1 VRVKSASL
9 KNKSKIIITEKYKY
23 FLFFSNEISFHGCNT
38 RFYHGKNKHGSI
50 HRRWVKSSVPWMDRV
65 TDTLP
70 PATRCNTLRTIG
82 SLSLHRHDSQATTTS
97 AWLVCTRYAHC
108 PPISRSHQPA
118 VLFSHNKPVTS
129 NQSAVLFSQNKPA
142 PAISHQPTEQAIDR
156 SLHHHL
162 LLSR

>member
-50 HRRWVKSSVPWMDRV
+50 HRRWVKSSVPWMDGV

-82 SLSLHRHDSQATTTS
+82 SLSLHRHDSQATTS

-108 PPISRSHQPA
+108 PPAPLSLPTRLLAPPPPS
-118 VLFSHNKPVTS
+118 FKPV
-129 NQSAVLFSQNKPA
+129 A
-142 PAISHQPTEQAIDR
+142 P
-156 SLHHHL
+156 
-162 LLSR
+162 LLSLTIHDSRVTTHKAAPSQVTPVTRTELSGSE